1 MGALPKRKLS
11 SGRRDRRRAQAFKM
25 RLYQVIA
32 CPECGEPV
40 RPYHVCPHCGKYRGK
55 QVIEVK
61 D

>member
-32 CPECGEPV
+32 CPSCKQPV
-40 RPYHVCPHCGKYRGK
+40 LPYRVCPHCGKYRGE
-55 QVIEVK
+55 QVLKVE